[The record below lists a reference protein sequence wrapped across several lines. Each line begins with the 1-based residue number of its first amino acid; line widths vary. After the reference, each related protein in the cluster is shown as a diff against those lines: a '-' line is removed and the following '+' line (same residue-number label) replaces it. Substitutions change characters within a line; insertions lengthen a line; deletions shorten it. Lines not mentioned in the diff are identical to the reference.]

1 MRLRD
6 RSIRART
13 FFLVLV
19 PLLSLIGIYAFATAI
34 TASDDINLARATF
47 YTHRVAEPIGF
58 LSAQV
63 QTERLIATV
72 YLAAPAP
79 PTLAALEAQEAK
91 TDKFVSVA
99 EANLRDVA
107 RTSSPTLKAGI
118 GVLLSDLAGLPP
130 LRQEISSHT
139 VSMTRAQDGYSA
151 IVAAGYNVIL
161 QIDFLDVPNAGLATQ
176 AVAFMRIAQGMELL
190 LQEQALLVG
199 DVMVGSFPAA
209 AHAEFTELVGEH
221 RWLIAE
227 SLPEL
232 PPEYR
237 AIYSHAVSPR
247 ATATLTALE
256 NAVADS
262 RSGSVPRVSLRSY
275 QQAATAVASGL
286 GLASF
291 EAGSAN
297 NTAWS
302 NVGRSAFLRLV
313 IAGGAGLLAIIVSII
328 ISVGIGLG
336 LVRQLADLRQ
346 SAIALANVR
355 LPQVV
360 QRLSVGET
368 VDVDAEA
375 PLPGT
380 SRNEIGQVR
389 QAFNSVQRTAIE
401 AAVGQARL
409 RASVS
414 AIFRNLAR
422 RSQLLLHRQ
431 LALLDA
437 LELQASEPEELE
449 SLFQIDH
456 LTTRM
461 RRYAEGLVVLAGD
474 QPGRGWTQPVP
485 MVDVMRGA
493 VAEVVDYARIR
504 VVNTRHEL
512 LEGRAVADVI
522 HVMAELADNATIY
535 SPPNTP
541 VRMVADTVARGF
553 VVEIED
559 RGLGMTEEKMAQLNA
574 LLANP
579 PQLDVPES
587 EQLGLYV
594 AARLASRHHL
604 QITLRSSPFGG
615 ITAIVRIPQELVVL
629 PGGRRAEAD
638 ERQAPE
644 PSGEPAYGGTGRHA
658 SRAMPG
664 EAAGPTAPAGTSP
677 AQPAPP
683 AEILAAGDRAPE
695 PQATGEDMTRLDL
708 PRRTRQ
714 ANLAPQLRD
723 AQAARPAG
731 SVASGGSSAEEMRNA
746 LKAMQEGW
754 ERARSQAG
762 DGNGAPVP
770 GTERQRDSS

>member
-6 RSIRART
+6 RSIRARI

-19 PLLSLIGIYAFATAI
+19 PVLSLIGIYAFATAI
-34 TASDDINLARATF
+34 TASDDINLARASF
-47 YTHRVAEPIGF
+47 YTHRVGEPIGF
-58 LSAQV
+58 LSAQL

-79 PTLAALEAQEAK
+79 TTLAALEAQEAK

-99 EANLRDVA
+99 EADLPAVA
-107 RTSSPTLKAGI
+107 RTSSPTLKTGI
-118 GVLLSDLAGLPP
+118 AVLLSDLAGLPQ
-130 LRQEISSHT
+130 LRQEISSRT
-139 VSMTRAQDGYSA
+139 VSMTRAQNDYSA

-161 QIDFLDVPNAGLATQ
+161 QIDFLDVPNAALATQ
-176 AVAFMRIAQGMELL
+176 SVAFMRIAQGMELL

-199 DVMVGSFPAA
+199 DVMAGSFPAA

-237 AIYSHAVSPR
+237 AIYRPAVSPR

-256 NAVADS
+256 NDVADS
-262 RSGSVPRVSLRSY
+262 RSGSVPRVSLRAY
-275 QQAATAVASGL
+275 QQASTAVASGL

-302 NVGRSAFLRLV
+302 NVGRSAFVRLV

-328 ISVGIGLG
+328 ISVWIGLG

-346 SAIALANVR
+346 SAITLANVR

-360 QRLSVGET
+360 RRLSAGET

-375 PLPGT
+375 PLPGA

-409 RASVS
+409 RASIS

-461 RRYAEGLVVLAGD
+461 RRHAEGLVVLAGD
-474 QPGRGWTQPVP
+474 RPGRGWTQPVP
-485 MVDVMRGA
+485 MVDVLRGA

-504 VVNTRHEL
+504 LVIARREM

-522 HVMAELADNATIY
+522 HVIAELADNATIY

-541 VRMVADTVARGF
+541 VRMVADTVGRGF
-553 VVEIED
+553 AVEIED

-579 PQLDVPES
+579 PEFDVPES
-587 EQLGLYV
+587 DQLGLYV

-604 QITLRSSPFGG
+604 KITLRPSPFGG
-615 ITAIVRIPQELVVL
+615 ISAIVLIPQELVVL
-629 PGGRRAEAD
+629 PEGRHAEAD
-638 ERQAPE
+638 EYQALE
-644 PSGEPAYGGTGRHA
+644 PSGKPDHGGTGRHA
-658 SRAMPG
+658 SRATPG
-664 EAAGPTAPAGTSP
+664 EAAAPTAPAGTGR
-677 AQPAPP
+677 AQPAPL
-683 AEILAAGDRAPE
+683 AEILTAGDRVPE
-695 PQATGEDMTRLDL
+695 PHATGPDMTQLDL
-708 PRRTRQ
+708 PRRTPQ

-723 AQAARPAG
+723 AQAARPAK
-731 SVASGGSSAEEMRNA
+731 SVASGGPSPEETRNV
-746 LKAMQEGW
+746 LNAMQQGW
-754 ERARSQAG
+754 ERARGQAAH
-762 DGNGAPVP
+762 GNGAPAP
-770 GTERQRDSS
+770 GTERQMDSS